1 MKSAAH
7 QYEDKLLEFAYG
19 ELPQHEADAV
29 DAHVRGCNRCAQ
41 SLSEIR
47 GVRATMAR
55 LPLEPAPDTG
65 LESLLAY
72 AEQAAK
78 RSSTKTAPSLWKRFL
93 APLASVMALVTV
105 GVIAFR
111 ANQEFDTTPASAI
124 ADQKLAE
131 RSKEQ
136 AEKPAKLDP
145 VAVATPPA
153 DGLVQQQDVTTVA
166 PAPIVA
172 AAAPDAPAQEEE
184 RANKLKGKEGK
195 KAALDDLNESGGKRG
210 DVWAPEPKAV
220 PPQSATRRAQTK
232 SPPIP
237 AGNDEQVARTD
248 NFSDVGL
255 RGAGL
260 AKDSAPPPP
269 PPPAK
274 EPAQDK
280 VGYGLSPGGSG
291 AQAGGTYG
299 GVDTET
305 PATKP
310 APMKVAEKQKAEK
323 KEEEA
328 KQSAAGEQWAQP
340 SAPVAVAPAPSPP
353 PSTSSS
359 SYAPSAPSKKLSKGS
374 LQMPQLRN
382 EGRTSLGAESD
393 DSQVLEKTDSLAA
406 NSDAKFA
413 QRTRDAAR
421 TQSLESA
428 RVASSRGDRVSE
440 IRLLAQ
446 VLENGATGYE
456 RLEALKRICDA
467 YEFLGEADTAAPFCE
482 QVLREFP
489 TSAAARAVSDRRK
502 NAQRA
507 PKPSPKSPAPSRE
520 QRAFDEDSSKPAEA
534 APTQAY

>member
-55 LPLEPAPDTG
+55 LPMEPAPDTG

-78 RSSTKTAPSLWKRFL
+78 RSSTKTAPSMWKRFL

-105 GVIAFR
+105 GVVAFR
-111 ANQEFDTTPASAI
+111 ANQEFDTSPAAAI
-124 ADQKLAE
+124 ADQKVAE

-136 AEKPAKLDP
+136 AEKKPDP

-153 DGLVQQQDVTTVA
+153 DGLAQQQALAPVA

-172 AAAPDAPAQEEE
+172 AAAPEAPLQEEE

-195 KAALDDLNESGGKRG
+195 NAALDDLAESGGKRG
-210 DVWAPEPKAV
+210 DVWAPEPKANA
-220 PPQSATRRAQTK
+220 PQSATRRAQTK
-232 SPPIP
+232 SPPMP
-237 AGNDEQVARTD
+237 VGNDEQVARRD
-248 NFSDVGL
+248 NFSDVGV

-260 AKDSAPPPP
+260 AKDSAPPPS

-274 EPAQDK
+274 QPAQDK
-280 VGYGLSPGGSG
+280 VGYGLSPGGG
-291 AQAGGTYG
+291 TQAQGSGTYG
-299 GVDTET
+299 GVETEIAAKT
-305 PATKP
+305 EPRKP
-310 APMKVAEKQKAEK
+310 VAEKQKAER

-328 KQSAAGEQWAQP
+328 KKSSAGEQWEPPA
-340 SAPVAVAPAPSPP
+340 APVAVAPTPAPS
-353 PSTSSS
+353 SSS
-359 SYAPSAPSKKLSKGS
+359 SYAPSSPSKKLSKGS

-393 DSQVLEKTDSLAA
+393 DSQDLEKPADRLAA
-406 NSDAKFA
+406 NSEASFVK
-413 QRTRDAAR
+413 RTQDAAR

-446 VLENGATGYE
+446 VLESGATGYE

-467 YEFLGEADTAAPFCE
+467 YEFLGEHDSADPFCD

-489 TSAAARAVSDRRK
+489 TSAAAKAVSDRRK
-502 NAQRA
+502 NVQRA
-507 PKPSPKSPAPSRE
+507 PKPSPKSAAPSRE
-520 QRAFDEDSSKPAEA
+520 QRAFDEDSVKPAEA

>member
-41 SLSEIR
+41 SLSEIH

-55 LPLEPAPDTG
+55 LPMEAAPDAG

-78 RSSTKTAPSLWKRFL
+78 RSSSKTAPAMWKRFL
-93 APLASVMALVTV
+93 APLASAMALVTV

-111 ANQEFDTTPASAI
+111 ANQEFDTSPASAI
-124 ADQKLAE
+124 ADEKIAE
-131 RSKEQ
+131 RSKAQ
-136 AEKPAKLDP
+136 AEKRPDPAP
-145 VAVATPPA
+145 VAAAPTPPPA
-153 DGLVQQQDVTTVA
+153 DRPAQQQEVTPVA

-172 AAAPDAPAQEEE
+172 AAAPEPPQAEEGE
-184 RANKLKGKEGK
+184 RTNQLKGKEGK
-195 KAALDDLNESGGKRG
+195 TAALDDLKESGGKRG
-210 DVWAPEPKAV
+210 DVWTPEPKAV
-220 PPQSATRRAQTK
+220 APQSATRRAQTK
-232 SPPIP
+232 APPMP
-237 AGNDEQVARTD
+237 VGNDEQVALRQ
-248 NFSDVGL
+248 NFSDVGV

-260 AKDSAPPPP
+260 AKDAPPP

-274 EPAQDK
+274 QPAQDK
-280 VGYGLSPGGSG
+280 VGYGLSPGGGS
-291 AQAGGTYG
+291 QAGTFG
-299 GVDTET
+299 GGDTET
-305 PATKP
+305 PAAKP
-310 APMKVAEKQKAEK
+310 APMKEAVAEKQKAER

-328 KQSAAGEQWAQP
+328 KKSSAGEQWAP
-340 SAPVAVAPAPSPP
+340 PPVAVAPTSAP
-353 PSTSSS
+353 TGSS
-359 SYAPSAPSKKLSKGS
+359 SYAPSPSKKLSKGS
-374 LQMPQLRN
+374 LQIPQLRN
-382 EGRTSLGAESD
+382 EGRTSLGVESD
-393 DSQVLEKTDSLAA
+393 DSQALEKTDTLAA

-440 IRLLAQ
+440 VRLLAQ

-467 YEFLGEADTAAPFCE
+467 YEFLGEPDRADPFCD

-489 TSAAARAVSDRRK
+489 TSAAAKAVSDRRK
-502 NAQRA
+502 NVQRA

-520 QRAFDEDSSKPAEA
+520 QRAFDEDSAKPAEA
-534 APTQAY
+534 APAQAY

>member
-55 LPLEPAPDTG
+55 LPMEAAPDAG

-78 RSSTKTAPSLWKRFL
+78 RSSTKTAPSMWKRFL

-111 ANQEFDTTPASAI
+111 ANQEFDTSPASAI
-124 ADQKLAE
+124 ADQKIAE

-136 AEKPAKLDP
+136 AEKRPDPAP

-153 DGLVQQQDVTTVA
+153 DGLAQQQQQDLAPVA

-172 AAAPDAPAQEEE
+172 AAAPEAPLQEEE

-195 KAALDDLNESGGKRG
+195 NAALDDLAESGGKRG
-210 DVWAPEPKAV
+210 DVWAPEPKVNA
-220 PPQSATRRAQTK
+220 PQSTTRRAVTK
-232 SPPIP
+232 SPPMP
-237 AGNDEQVARTD
+237 VANDEQVARRD
-248 NFSDVGL
+248 NFSDVGV

-280 VGYGLSPGGSG
+280 VGYGLSPGGG
-291 AQAGGTYG
+291 TQAGGSGTSG
-299 GVDTET
+299 GVDTEIAAKT
-305 PATKP
+305 E
-310 APMKVAEKQKAEK
+310 PMKPVAEKQKAGR

-328 KQSAAGEQWAQP
+328 KKSSAGEQWEQP
-340 SAPVAVAPAPSPP
+340 AAPVAVAPTPSAAP
-353 PSTSSS
+353 SS

-382 EGRTSLGAESD
+382 ERTSLGAESD
-393 DSQVLEKTDSLAA
+393 DSAALEKTDTLAA
-406 NSDAKFA
+406 NSDAKFS
-413 QRTRDAAR
+413 QRQREAAR

-446 VLENGATGYE
+446 VLESGATGYE

-467 YEFLGEADTAAPFCE
+467 YEFLGEHDSADPFCD

-489 TSAAARAVSDRRK
+489 TSAAAKAVSDRRK
-502 NAQRA
+502 NVQRA
-507 PKPSPKSPAPSRE
+507 PKPSPKSAAPSRE
-520 QRAFDEDSSKPAEA
+520 QRAFDEDSVKPAEA